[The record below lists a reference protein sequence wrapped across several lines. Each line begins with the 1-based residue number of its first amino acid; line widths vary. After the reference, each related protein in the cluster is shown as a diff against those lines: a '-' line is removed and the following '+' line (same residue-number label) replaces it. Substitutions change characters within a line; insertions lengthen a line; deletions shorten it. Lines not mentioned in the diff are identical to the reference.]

1 MVASQYPYVLQ
12 VLLLTGNTQD
22 ADGNYI
28 PQTETW
34 TNLCR
39 CRDESGNG
47 KSISTVDGEIYPY
60 SFLIQMPK
68 GVDPLAPGTQ
78 VRVMDGSTVRATGK
92 VVYSRK
98 DQLHSRA
105 WA

>member
-1 MVASQYPYVLQ
+1 MVQQYPYILQ
-12 VLLLTGNTQD
+12 VLFLTGGTQD

-34 TNLCR
+34 ANLCR

-47 KSISTVDGEIYPY
+47 KTVALTDGEAYPY
-60 SFLIQMPK
+60 NFLVQMPK
-68 GVDPLAPGTQ
+68 GVEAIKAGTQ
-78 VRVMDGSTVRATGK
+78 IRVVDGSAIRATGK